1 MRTNINHLLKRA
13 SRVDYCDYSVGRTVE
28 ARTLAGILS
37 EIGGFGSGY
46 RARLKNISRSGNV
59 TQYDYSFALL
69 DFSILIYD

>member
-13 SRVDYCDYSVGRTVE
+13 SRVDYCDYGIGRTVE
-28 ARTLAGILS
+28 ARTLADILS

-46 RARLKNISRSGNV
+46 RARLKNISSYGTI
-59 TQYDYSFALL
+59 TQYDYRFALL